1 MPPRTTL
8 SAFLAVLLLPSVAA
22 AQAFLEAANPT
33 SEEPAQPLPMVS
45 EQLTVKIDRQ
55 FAESTLTQ
63 TFLNKTGDGGE
74 QEDSEER

>member
-1 MPPRTTL
+1 MAACRPEPPL
-8 SAFLAVLLLPSVAA
+8 SVPRCPLAPSVAA

-63 TFLNKTGDGGE
+63 TFLNKTGD
-74 QEDSEER
+74 QRSRAATS